1 MIRNKRVLF
10 LFRLLVGGVFIWAG
24 VLKVGDP
31 LDFAQSI
38 KNYQAFP
45 HDLVFMIA
53 LVLPWVEVLSGVG
66 LIAGVLKRSSAFIAA
81 VLLAGFI
88 ALVGS
93 ALLRGIDTSCGCFGS
108 LSSRADLRLML
119 MDAVLCL
126 MAVAVFANA
135 RPGNEPTTGPSRSR

>member
-1 MIRNKRVLF
+1 MIGNRRLLLF
-10 LFRLLVGGVFIWAG
+10 FRLAVGGVFIWAG

-31 LDFAQSI
+31 LGFAQTV

-45 HDLVFMIA
+45 HDLIFVIA
-53 LVLPWVEVLSGVG
+53 LVLPWVEVLCGAG

-108 LSSRADLRLML
+108 LSRRADLGLML
-119 MDAVLCL
+119 MDTVLLL
-126 MAVAVFANA
+126 MAVSVFAA
-135 RPGNEPTTGPSRSR
+135 AGPKKPPAAGRPAPH

>member
-1 MIRNKRVLF
+1 MIRKAWVQF

-24 VLKVGDP
+24 ALKVAQP
-31 LDFAQSI
+31 LDFAQTI

-45 HDLVFMIA
+45 HDLIFPIA
-53 LVLPWVEVLSGVG
+53 LVLPWVEVLSGAG

-93 ALLRGIDTSCGCFGS
+93 ALVRGIDTSCGCFGS
-108 LSSRADLRLML
+108 LSRRADLGLMA
-119 MDAVLCL
+119 MDAVLLL
-126 MAVAVFANA
+126 MAVSVFAA
-135 RPGNEPTTGPSRSR
+135 SAPSDKSSGRPLPR